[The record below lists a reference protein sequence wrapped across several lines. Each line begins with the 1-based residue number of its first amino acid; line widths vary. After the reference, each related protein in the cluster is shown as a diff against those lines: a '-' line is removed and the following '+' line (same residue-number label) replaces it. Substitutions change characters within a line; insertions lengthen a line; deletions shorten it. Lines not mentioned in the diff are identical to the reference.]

1 MRIFARG
8 ALRAAIIG
16 AALVAATPM
25 AMAQDTRF
33 GPLTALTEGF
43 LDPWDLDLN
52 SDGYRMENTEDTSS
66 IRYVWAT
73 SPEATHGS
81 RTLTTWLDIV
91 DSDPS
96 SNAGLLY
103 GFEEQDDGS
112 TFYYMFMLR
121 PGNQLTLYRRDVDGV
136 ETITSTVSDAVVPG
150 TNELSV
156 EESGDQITLRVNGE
170 LVALLGG
177 IEGFGTG
184 RVGIVAWGTGTF
196 LFEGFEDSSP
206 VQAGGKGPAAE
217 APRPAK

>member
-1 MRIFARG
+1 MRILDRV
-8 ALRAAIIG
+8 ALTATLIG
-16 AALVAATPM
+16 AVLVAAPATL
-25 AMAQDTRF
+25 AQDARF

-52 SDGYRMENTEDTSS
+52 ADGYRMENTDDTSS

-73 SPEATHGS
+73 SPEPTHGS
-81 RTLTTWLDIV
+81 RTLTTWIDMV
-91 DSDPS
+91 DSNPL

-121 PGNQLTLYRRDVDGV
+121 PGNQVTLYRRDVDGV
-136 ETITSTVSDAVVPG
+136 ETITSTVTDAVVPG
-150 TNELSV
+150 TNELSI
-156 EESGDQITLRVNGE
+156 EESGDQIALLVNGQT
-170 LVALLGG
+170 VGLLGG
-177 IEGFGTG
+177 IEGVGTG

-206 VQAGGKGPAAE
+206 VSPGGKGPAAGT
-217 APRPAK
+217 PPPAK